1 MAAKSKPDMFRIE
14 RSTTIKAP
22 PERIFPLIEDFR
34 HWQSWSPYEKRDPA
48 MTKTHSGAQ
57 SGQGAIYEWAGR
69 KAGVGRMEILEAS
82 PPSRVLI
89 KLDFSKPMKAHN
101 HAEFM
106 LGPQADSTRVTWA
119 MYGPKTLL
127 SNIMG
132 MFFSMDKL
140 VGKDFEKGLAN
151 LKALTEP

>member
-1 MAAKSKPDMFRIE
+1 MAKTPDMFRIE
-14 RSTTIKAP
+14 RSATINAP

-34 HWQSWSPYEKRDPA
+34 HWGSWSPYEKRDPA
-48 MTKTHSGAQ
+48 MTRTHSGAQ
-57 SGQGAIYEWAGR
+57 SGKGAVYEWAGK
-69 KAGVGRMEILEAS
+69 KAGVGRMEILEA
-82 PPSRVLI
+82 PAPSKVLI
-89 KLDFSKPMKAHN
+89 KLDFSRPMKAHN
-101 HAEFM
+101 HAEFR
-106 LGPQADSTRVTWA
+106 LEPQGDGTRVIWA

-151 LKALTEP
+151 LKAVAEH